1 MKPSIQ
7 KTSIYPKQKIARCF
21 ATSGNP
27 LIKNIKVPILLFA
40 QRLFNFGS
48 GV

>member
-27 LIKNIKVPILLFA
+27 LIKKIGVMVFLFA
-40 QRLFNFGS
+40 QHLFNFGG